1 MNDKG
6 RGWSPK
12 TKLQTLIF
20 STYNTKKLA
29 CLRMDVSPTTL
40 RRLFL
45 NESRFNLNQLRT
57 LAIDSKLSVCDI
69 SKLI

>member
-6 RGWSPK
+6 RGWIPQ

-20 STYNTKKLA
+20 STYKTKKVA
-29 CLRMDVSPTTL
+29 CLKMDVSPTTL

>member
-6 RGWSPK
+6 RGWSPQ
-12 TKLQTLIF
+12 TKLQTLFF

-29 CLRMDVSPTTL
+29 CIKMDVSPTTL

-57 LAIDSKLSVCDI
+57 LATDSRLSVCDI
-69 SKLI
+69 LNLI